1 MMNAPARFFVKS
13 IAIGFT
19 VLLVVAA
26 PLVLSSQD
34 QSNQASQEEKEKQQP
49 KITEEI
55 LVVGKAPKDVALA
68 TVTEIGKTTIEALKP
83 RDLAE
88 ALKFATGVAVTV
100 GNKDEY
106 TLKIRGIDSKRIALL
121 VDGVPVVEPY
131 YGSFDLKTVS
141 AGQIES
147 LQVTKGPS
155 SVLYGPNTMG
165 GIVNVITRRPS
176 QEPFLSLSTSLGDRT
191 TRSLGLDSSAQ
202 WKNLGFVGT
211 ALYQG
216 SDGFVYDAPKLGRTN
231 RSNSDYERLNLNAK
245 LYYIPSSRTEFMV
258 NAGYYTSAYGMPPDL
273 ISKPRYW
280 RFKNWD
286 RASLNAGGYTA
297 LGDKS
302 TFRFRAFYVN
312 YQNSLDWYNDAQFQ
326 IRQSESAF
334 DNSVYGL
341 FGLGDLYL
349 NDWNS
354 LKVSL
359 YYQKDKARTQDD
371 LGSPWTEFDQGTF
384 SLAAEDHVTLLEDWK
399 LIAGASW
406 DRLSK
411 FEGSASA
418 KLNPLIGV
426 KYAPGDDF
434 EAHLSFSGKSKF
446 PNMRAL
452 YSPSSGNPALL
463 SERAQSW
470 ELGATYNK
478 AFYLSGA
485 VFVNTLR
492 DMIDT
497 VLLPDGTR
505 QYRNIGKAHV
515 NGAEIQ
521 VQKAW
526 PAVQLSLNYTYL
538 DHKNESDDRPLDV
551 LSDHNLNFEVRIK
564 PLKTLNFSVFGLY
577 ASKSYWYDTGTRTLL
592 DIPSYWTLDAV
603 ASYGFS
609 IAEIFVKIANLM
621 DEYYYTEPGFPWRG
635 RTFEAGCSIRVF

>member
-1 MMNAPARFFVKS
+1 MNTHTRFFPNLIS
-13 IAIGFT
+13 IGLAI
-19 VLLVVAA
+19 LLAASA

-34 QSNQASQEEKEKQQP
+34 QSGQASQEEKTKQQP

-68 TVTEIGKTTIEALKP
+68 TVTEIGKTSIEALKP

-88 ALKFATGVAVTV
+88 AIKFATGVAVTV

-165 GIVNVITRRPS
+165 GIVNVITRRPD

-191 TRSLGLDSSAQ
+191 TRSIGLDSSAQ

-216 SDGFVYDAPKLGRTN
+216 SDGFVYDDPKLGKIN

-258 NAGYYTSAYGMPPDL
+258 NAGYYTSTYGMPPDL

-297 LGDKS
+297 LGEKS

-312 YQNSLDWYNDAQFQ
+312 YQNSLDWYKDTKFS
-326 IRQSESAF
+326 IRQSESTF

-354 LKVSL
+354 LKVSF

-411 FEGSASA
+411 FEGFASA
-418 KLNPLIGV
+418 KLNPLVGV

-452 YSPSSGNPALL
+452 YS
-463 SERAQSW
+463 
-470 ELGATYNK
+470 
-478 AFYLSGA
+478 
-485 VFVNTLR
+485 
-492 DMIDT
+492 
-497 VLLPDGTR
+497 
-505 QYRNIGKAHV
+505 
-515 NGAEIQ
+515 
-521 VQKAW
+521 
-526 PAVQLSLNYTYL
+526 
-538 DHKNESDDRPLDV
+538 
-551 LSDHNLNFEVRIK
+551 
-564 PLKTLNFSVFGLY
+564 
-577 ASKSYWYDTGTRTLL
+577 
-592 DIPSYWTLDAV
+592 
-603 ASYGFS
+603 
-609 IAEIFVKIANLM
+609 
-621 DEYYYTEPGFPWRG
+621 
-635 RTFEAGCSIRVF
+635 

>member
-1 MMNAPARFFVKS
+1 MNAPARFFVKS

>member
-1 MMNAPARFFVKS
+1 MMKTRIRFFPALVL
-13 IAIGFT
+13 IG
-19 VLLVVAA
+19 VVSLLMVT
-26 PLVLSSQD
+26 PSPVLSSQD
-34 QSNQASQEEKEKQQP
+34 QSGQSSQEEKEKQQP

-55 LVVGKAPKDVALA
+55 LVVGKAPKDVELA
-68 TVTEIGKTTIEALKP
+68 TVTGIAKTSIEALKP

-88 ALKFATGVAVTV
+88 AIKFATGVNVTV

-147 LQVTKGPS
+147 LQITKGPS

-165 GIVNVITRRPS
+165 GIVNVITRRPA
-176 QEPFLSLSTSLGDRT
+176 QEPSLSLSASLGDRT

-202 WKNLGFVGT
+202 WKSLGFVGT

-216 SDGFVYDAPKLGRTN
+216 SDGFVYKDPKLGRTD

-273 ISKPRYW
+273 FGKPRYW
-280 RFKNWD
+280 RFKDWD

-297 LGDKS
+297 LGDNS
-302 TFRFRAFYVN
+302 TLRFRAFYVN
-312 YQNSLDWYNDAQFQ
+312 YQNSLDWYKDSEFLL
-326 IRQSESAF
+326 RQSESTF
-334 DNSVYGL
+334 DNSVYGV
-341 FGLGDLYL
+341 FGLGDLFI

-354 LKVSL
+354 LKLSL

-371 LGSPWTEFDQGTF
+371 IGLAWTKFDQGTL
-384 SLAAEDHVTLLEDWK
+384 SLAAEDHVSLLKDWK
-399 LIAGASW
+399 IIGGASW
-406 DRLSK
+406 DRISK
-411 FEGSASA
+411 FKGAASS
-418 KLNPLIGV
+418 KLNPLIGI

-452 YSPSSGNPALL
+452 YSPSSGNPGLL
-463 SERAQSW
+463 SERARSW

-478 AFYLSGA
+478 ALYLSGA
-485 VFVNTLR
+485 IFVNTLR

-497 VLLPDGTR
+497 ALLPDGTR
-505 QYRNIGKAHV
+505 QYRNIGKAHI

-538 DHKNESDDRPLDV
+538 DHRNESDDRPLDV
-551 LSDHNLNFEVRIK
+551 LSDHNLNFEARVR
-564 PLKTLNFSVFGLY
+564 PLKSLNVSVFGLY
-577 ASKSYWYDTGTRTLL
+577 ASKSYWYNTGTRKLL
-592 DIPSYWTLDAV
+592 NIPSYLTFDAV
-603 ASYGFS
+603 ASYAFS
-609 IAEIFVKIANLM
+609 IVEIFVKVTNLM
-621 DEYYYTEPGFPWRG
+621 DKYYYTEPGFPWRG
-635 RTFEAGCSIRVF
+635 RTFETGCAIKVF

>member
-1 MMNAPARFFVKS
+1 MNTRTRFFPNLILIG
-13 IAIGFT
+13 IAI
-19 VLLVVAA
+19 LLAAAA
-26 PLVLSSQD
+26 PLALSSQD
-34 QSNQASQEEKEKQQP
+34 KSGQASQEEKEKQQP

-55 LVVGKAPKDVALA
+55 LVVGKAPKDVDLA
-68 TVTEIGKTTIEALKP
+68 TVTEIGKTSIEALKP

-88 ALKFATGVAVTV
+88 AIRFATGVAVTF

-106 TLKIRGIDSKRIALL
+106 KLKLRGIDSTRIALL

-147 LQVTKGPS
+147 LQITKGPS

-176 QEPFLSLSTSLGDRT
+176 QKPFLSLSTSLGDRT

-216 SDGFVYDAPKLGRTN
+216 SDGFVYDDPKLGRTD
-231 RSNSDYERLNLNAK
+231 RSNSDFERLNLNAK
-245 LYYIPSSRTEFMV
+245 LYYIPSSRTEIMV

-273 ISKPRYW
+273 FNKPRYW

-286 RASLNAGGYTA
+286 RTSLNAGGYTA
-297 LGDKS
+297 LGDNS
-302 TFRFRAFYVN
+302 TLRFRAFYVN
-312 YQNSLDWYNDAQFQ
+312 YQNSLDWYKDAKLQVLD
-326 IRQSESAF
+326 SESTF

-349 NDWNS
+349 ADWNS
-354 LKVSL
+354 LKLSV
-359 YYQKDKARTQDD
+359 YYQKDEARTQDD
-371 LGSPWTEFDQGTF
+371 LDLPWTEFDQGTL
-384 SLAAEDHVTLLEDWK
+384 SLAAEDHVTLLRDWN

-411 FEGSASA
+411 FEGSASS
-418 KLNPLIGV
+418 KLNPLVGI
-426 KYAPGDDF
+426 KYALGDAF
-434 EAHLSFSGKSKF
+434 EAHLSYSGKSKF

-452 YSPSSGNPALL
+452 YSPSSGNLSLL

-470 ELGATYNK
+470 ELGGTYNK
-478 AFYLSGA
+478 GIFLSGA
-485 VFVNTLR
+485 LFVNTIR
-492 DMIDT
+492 DLIDS
-497 VLLPDGTR
+497 VRLPDGTR

-551 LSDHNLNFEVRIK
+551 LSKHNLNIEARVR
-564 PLKTLNFSVFGLY
+564 PLESLSLSVFGLA
-577 ASKSYWYDTGTRTLL
+577 ASKSYWYDTGTRKLL
-592 DIPSYWTLDAV
+592 DIPSYLTFDAV
-603 ASYGFS
+603 ASYAFS
-609 IAEIFVKIANLM
+609 VVELFVKVTNLM
-621 DEYYYTEPGFPWRG
+621 DKYFYTEPGFPWRG
-635 RTFEAGCSIRVF
+635 RTFEVGCSIRVF

>member
-1 MMNAPARFFVKS
+1 
-13 IAIGFT
+13 
-19 VLLVVAA
+19 
-26 PLVLSSQD
+26 
-34 QSNQASQEEKEKQQP
+34 
-49 KITEEI
+49 
-55 LVVGKAPKDVALA
+55 
-68 TVTEIGKTTIEALKP
+68 
-83 RDLAE
+83 
-88 ALKFATGVAVTV
+88 
-100 GNKDEY
+100 
-106 TLKIRGIDSKRIALL
+106 
-121 VDGVPVVEPY
+121 
-131 YGSFDLKTVS
+131 
-141 AGQIES
+141 
-147 LQVTKGPS
+147 
-155 SVLYGPNTMG
+155 
-165 GIVNVITRRPS
+165 
-176 QEPFLSLSTSLGDRT
+176 
-191 TRSLGLDSSAQ
+191 
-202 WKNLGFVGT
+202 
-211 ALYQG
+211 
-216 SDGFVYDAPKLGRTN
+216 
-231 RSNSDYERLNLNAK
+231 
-245 LYYIPSSRTEFMV
+245 
-258 NAGYYTSAYGMPPDL
+258 
-273 ISKPRYW
+273 
-280 RFKNWD
+280 
-286 RASLNAGGYTA
+286 
-297 LGDKS
+297 
-302 TFRFRAFYVN
+302 
-312 YQNSLDWYNDAQFQ
+312 
-326 IRQSESAF
+326 
-334 DNSVYGL
+334 
-341 FGLGDLYL
+341 

-359 YYQKDKARTQDD
+359 YYQKDQARTQDD
-371 LGSPWTEFDQGTF
+371 IALPWTEFDQGTF
-384 SLAAEDHVTLLEDWK
+384 SLAAEDHITLLEDWK
-399 LIAGASW
+399 IIAGASW

-434 EAHLSFSGKSKF
+434 EAHISFSGKSKF

-452 YSPSSGNPALL
+452 YSPSSGNPNLL

-497 VLLPDGTR
+497 VRLPDGTR
-505 QYRNIGKAHV
+505 QYRNIGKAHI

-551 LSDHNLNFEVRIK
+551 LSDHNLNFEARIR
-564 PLKTLNFSVFGLY
+564 PLKVMSLSVFGLY

-609 IAEIFVKIANLM
+609 IAQIFVKIANLM

>member
-1 MMNAPARFFVKS
+1 MNIHIRFFS
-13 IAIGFT
+13 NLILIGIAI
-19 VLLVVAA
+19 LLAAA
-26 PLVLSSQD
+26 PPMALASQD
-34 QSNQASQEEKEKQQP
+34 QSGQTSQEKKDKQQP

-68 TVTEIGKTTIEALKP
+68 TVTEIGKTSIQALKP

-88 ALKFATGVAVTV
+88 AVRFATGVTVTF

-106 TLKIRGIDSKRIALL
+106 NLKIRGIDSKRIALL

-165 GIVNVITRRPS
+165 GIVNVITRRPA
-176 QEPFLSLSTSLGDRT
+176 QEPFLSLSTSLGYRT
-191 TRSLGLDSSAQ
+191 TRSIGMDSSAQ

-216 SDGFVYDAPKLGRTN
+216 SDGFVYDDPKLGRTD

-245 LYYIPSSRTEFMV
+245 LYYIPSSRTELMV

-273 ISKPRYW
+273 FNKPRYW

-286 RASLNAGGYTA
+286 RTSLNAGGYTA
-297 LGDKS
+297 LGEKS
-302 TFRFRAFYVN
+302 TLRFRTFYVT
-312 YQNSLDWYNDAQFQ
+312 YQNSLDWYKDAGFQ
-326 IRQSESAF
+326 IRQSESTF

-341 FGLGDLYL
+341 YGLGDVFLG
-349 NDWNS
+349 DWNS

-359 YYQKDKARTQDD
+359 YFQKDKARTQDD
-371 LGSPWTEFDQGTF
+371 LGLPWTEFDQGTL
-384 SLAAEDHVTLLEDWK
+384 SLAAEDHINVLDDWK
-399 LIAGASW
+399 IIAGASW

-411 FEGSASA
+411 FEGSASS
-418 KLNPLIGV
+418 KLNPLVGV
-426 KYAPGDDF
+426 KYAPGDEF

-452 YSPSSGNPALL
+452 YSPSSGNPNLL

-478 AFYLSGA
+478 ASHLSGA
-485 VFVNTLR
+485 LFVNTIR
-492 DMIDT
+492 DLIDS
-497 VLLPDGTR
+497 VRLPDGTR
-505 QYRNIGKAHV
+505 PYRNIGKAHV

-551 LSDHNLNFEVRIK
+551 LSKHNLNIEARVR
-564 PLKTLNFSVFGLY
+564 PLEGLSLSVFGLS
-577 ASKSYWYDTGTRTLL
+577 ASKSYWYDTGTRKLL
-592 DIPSYWTLDAV
+592 DIPSYLTFDAV
-603 ASYGFS
+603 ASYAFS
-609 IAEIFVKIANLM
+609 VVELFVKVTNLM
-621 DEYYYTEPGFPWRG
+621 DKYYYTEPGFPWRG
-635 RTFEAGCSIRVF
+635 RTFEVGCAIRVF